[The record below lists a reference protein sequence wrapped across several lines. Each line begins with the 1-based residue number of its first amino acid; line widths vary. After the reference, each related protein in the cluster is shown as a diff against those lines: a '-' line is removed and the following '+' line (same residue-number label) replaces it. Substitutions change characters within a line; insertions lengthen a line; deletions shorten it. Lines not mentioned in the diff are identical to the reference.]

1 MSFKFSIGPSHSIS
15 EIFWNSNLSY
25 LQTEKTKN
33 EGDENLRVSNQE
45 SKGTM

>member
-15 EIFWNSNLSY
+15 EIFWNSNFSY
-25 LQTEKTKN
+25 LPTEKTKN
-33 EGDENLRVSNQE
+33 EGDENSRVSNQE